1 MPERTFVGG
10 NYRNRENPNKL
21 PQWAIDAQN
30 RPYTPPSKPPGNR
43 LIGGNFEG
51 RSGQKLPDWATN
63 NARNVETQIATMQD
77 EVTQQ
82 AINSRNYDSR
92 FSDDVQKYGIAPTVN
107 YDNLSQ
113 IIEEVGGLGSLNW
126 AKSNARDKM
135 DIIHSRVH
143 RR

>member
-10 NYRNRENPNKL
+10 NYHNRETPNKL

-30 RPYTPPSKPPGNR
+30 RPYTPPSEPPGNR

-51 RSGQKLPDWATN
+51 RDGQKLPSWATN
-63 NARNVETQIATMQD
+63 NARNVETQIAEMQD

-92 FSDDVQKYGIAPTVN
+92 LGNDVQEYGIAPTIDYSDIPFNN
-107 YDNLSQ
+107 YVD
-113 IIEEVGGLGSLNW
+113 
-126 AKSNARDKM
+126 
-135 DIIHSRVH
+135 DIHQFMNGYYH
-143 RR
+143 R